1 MARIL
6 IGNVKGPKGDAGATG
21 PQGPQGATGATG
33 PKGEKGDTGATGPQ
47 GPRGLQ
53 GEAGATGPQGPQ
65 GEKGDTGAR
74 GPQGIQGPQGVQG
87 PQGPKGE
94 PGDPVV
100 RYGTITAVTDT
111 TYDVELDDGTELDN
125 VTYIVSA
132 RDGSVGD
139 RCIVEQ
145 VRSDDLTYNVVTG
158 RFGDNSHYV
167 ILGEGDCSVNSM
179 VNHVVAVGYPQ
190 LNILALS
197 ARRTSGYFSTS
208 GASVVTSDAAFT
220 LPEEW
225 RLPASSTFTSLSDH
239 SPSWSVDFRIDTN
252 GDVSMICTVSG
263 SANGFGYNWAS
274 AAILMPFT
282 VLG

>member
-74 GPQGIQGPQGVQG
+74 GPQGIQGPQGAQG

-100 RYGTITAVTDT
+100 RYGTITAVTDA

-132 RDGSVGD
+132 CDGSVGD

-167 ILGEGDCSVNSM
+167 KKVTLWEGSWSSGTITVPGISKYDLLLVVFSNQDTNEWPALCRVNSM
-179 VNHVVAVGYPQ
+179 GQ
-190 LNILALS
+190 TGERS
-197 ARRTSGYFSTS
+197 AYCSFSGIVTSGRTYVATS
-208 GASVVTSDAAFT
+208 ANLHITGDEVSMFAKQGVVVS
-220 LPEEW
+220 
-225 RLPASSTFTSLSDH
+225 SSTNPYTIIDRQESRI
-239 SPSWSVDFRIDTN
+239 VRID
-252 GDVSMICTVSG
+252 
-263 SANGFGYNWAS
+263 GYE
-274 AAILMPFT
+274 L
-282 VLG
+282 

>member
-6 IGNVKGPKGDAGATG
+6 IGNVKGP
-21 PQGPQGATGATG
+21 
-33 PKGEKGDTGATGPQ
+33 
-47 GPRGLQ
+47 
-53 GEAGATGPQGPQ
+53 
-65 GEKGDTGAR
+65 KGDTGAR

-132 RDGSVGD
+132 CDGSVGD

-158 RFGDNSHYV
+158 RFGDNSHYGK
-167 ILGEGDCSVNSM
+167 LLWQGELSYGESAEIDGLPGYDAFVLCFGGTADSVVFAFRAGIYISG
-179 VNHVVAVGYPQ
+179 VGGHADNNGSFRIQ
-190 LNILALS
+190 AARATASGTTFTLLEDGGLS
-197 ARRTSGYFSTS
+197 IW
-208 GASVVTSDAAFT
+208 GASWGDTSYDRGANLAAVYG
-220 LPEEW
+220 L
-225 RLPASSTFTSLSDH
+225 L
-239 SPSWSVDFRIDTN
+239 
-252 GDVSMICTVSG
+252 
-263 SANGFGYNWAS
+263 
-274 AAILMPFT
+274 
-282 VLG
+282 

>member
-6 IGNVKGPKGDAGATG
+6 IGNVKGPKGATGATG

-47 GPRGLQ
+47 GPRGPQ
-53 GEAGATGPQGPQ
+53 GKAGATGPQGPQ

-74 GPQGIQGPQGVQG
+74 GPQGIQGPQGAKG

-132 RDGSVGD
+132 CDGSVGD

-158 RFGDNSHYV
+158 RFGDNPHYV
-167 ILGEGDCSVNSM
+167 REWNDLYRDLPGWVRYRIEYPNVAMQWNIAQET
-179 VNHVVAVGYPQ
+179 NNYWAVGNLPDEYRP
-190 LNILALS
+190 A
-197 ARRTSGYFSTS
+197 SGYNIYAPSASTS
-208 GASVVTSDAAFT
+208 ADGY
-220 LPEEW
+220 L
-225 RLPASSTFTSLSDH
+225 
-239 SPSWSVDFRIDTN
+239 N
-252 GDVSMICTVSG
+252 NICAYVYVSG
-263 SANGFGYNWAS
+263 ESGEVGFQIGSTAQPGSRNCGIIRWPMR
-274 AAILMPFT
+274 L
-282 VLG
+282 